1 MVSFSP
7 HCASSSLYCQVSC
20 QRSKELSLRASHPCG
35 SPSVVNLC
43 PGPCIPRPFVAQ
55 RDSGGLRWPPECTM
69 WGLLPRQMPPLSCEH
84 RAPLVSD
91 GTRFL
96 CLPEAR
102 RPVPLSGSALA
113 PSAVHHNATRHPPET
128 RVLGASPAPAPLAWP
143 PSASPLCLPTPYFSH
158 FYSHHPNLSHLF
170 SP

>member
-102 RPVPLSGSALA
+102 RPVPLSGSLRSLPA
-113 PSAVHHNATRHPPET
+113 PSTTAPPATHRKLGSRGVARSRPTGLAAFSQPALPPHP
-128 RVLGASPAPAPLAWP
+128 LF
-143 PSASPLCLPTPYFSH
+143 FS
-158 FYSHHPNLSHLF
+158 FLF
-170 SP
+170 SPS